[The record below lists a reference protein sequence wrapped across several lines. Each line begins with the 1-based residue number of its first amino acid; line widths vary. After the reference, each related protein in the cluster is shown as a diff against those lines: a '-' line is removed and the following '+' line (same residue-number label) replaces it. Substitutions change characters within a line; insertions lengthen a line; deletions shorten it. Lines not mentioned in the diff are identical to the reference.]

1 MHLVSDSN
9 TTEAIPNYPSLTR
22 TTNLDGINDQSF
34 TIDQFRDIR
43 IDQVD
48 DGTGIEYQIATFN
61 TSINVPYDNKCTTRR
76 DTDIWH
82 CKGNAFDNNFIRFDS
97 STETFDETSIHYID
111 E

>member
-1 MHLVSDSN
+1 MHLGLVLN

-48 DGTGIEYQIATFN
+48 DGTGRIPDAGSNPHLLMFH
-61 TSINVPYDNKCTTRR
+61 PRR

-82 CKGNAFDNNFIRFDS
+82 CKGKCI
-97 STETFDETSIHYID
+97 
-111 E
+111 